1 MTKGFTANL
10 LHLFL
15 LLGCGERTGMQ
26 GITENQKCQWYQV
39 IKKPKLFFKL
49 FNLNKRE
56 SQQVSMVMIMARKM
70 KTFSVHSH
78 NAKQP
83 HFYVCYVIRL

>member
-1 MTKGFTANL
+1 MTKGFTAKL

-15 LLGCGERTGMQ
+15 LLGCGERTGIQ
-26 GITENQKCQWYQV
+26 GIKEKQKCQWYQV
-39 IKKPKLFFKL
+39 INKTELFFKL

-56 SQQVSMVMIMARKM
+56 SQQVSMVMIMARIM
-70 KTFSVHSH
+70 KTFSVHCH

-83 HFYVCYVIRL
+83 RFYVCYVM